1 MNSRLYN
8 NNPYLSLLFCKKSLC
23 QLYYIY
29 FFSGTQAEF
38 SEWIAEI
45 NTKLLKY
52 GLNIDESTIAAPS
65 EFVSFLDIQ
74 FCFST
79 DGNLETDLYVKPT
92 DARTYLQ
99 YGSAHPNHIYSGII
113 YSQCFRLRRIINS
126 NSRLHI
132 RIGELKQAF
141 LNSNYPK
148 NMIQNISDK
157 VLKMERK
164 LPAPDKSSNALT
176 TSPELPSPIKRPT
189 IRVISTFGSDSDLVE
204 IVGRFEPSLLSSP
217 SFSNSSPDLRSSSET
232 PTKHKGLLQFVKR
245 TGSSLRN
252 KLVKTKQL
260 ALNKTNRRTSPCGHG
275 NCKCCQLIS
284 DKDRIIINGVTAK
297 PTGGNCKT
305 RNVIYCFSCKLCG
318 KAYVGRTV
326 QPLHLRTGQHR
337 RKYHDMLKDV
347 HTCLLD
353 DKFRKDD
360 EFSLGIHLLEDHNLC
375 NKSDFN
381 NYELF
386 ILDICSP
393 KSLELN
399 EHRFIQSL
407 KTIKPKGINS
417 VDPFGIPL
425 LDLL

>member
-1 MNSRLYN
+1 MDHRFSTLTAQPQIIHWTIWRPFLQAEKGCPNRRQPLR
-8 NNPYLSLLFCKKSLC
+8 PTC
-23 QLYYIY
+23 QHRCVLPHGKEVYSDPALMANITALKRYIDDGNG

-52 GLNIDESTIAAPS
+52 GLNIDESTIAEPS
-65 EFVSFLDIQ
+65 EYGSFLDIQ
-74 FCFST
+74 FCFSA

-92 DARTYLQ
+92 DARTYLK

-217 SFSNSSPDLRSSSET
+217 SFSNSSPDQTQRPPPICKKDWLSR
-232 PTKHKGLLQFVKR
+232 
-245 TGSSLRN
+245 SSLRN

-275 NCKCCQLIS
+275 SSYNLVPRLVDFGRQ
-284 DKDRIIINGVTAK
+284 IN
-297 PTGGNCKT
+297 
-305 RNVIYCFSCKLCG
+305 
-318 KAYVGRTV
+318 
-326 QPLHLRTGQHR
+326 
-337 RKYHDMLKDV
+337 
-347 HTCLLD
+347 
-353 DKFRKDD
+353 
-360 EFSLGIHLLEDHNLC
+360 
-375 NKSDFN
+375 
-381 NYELF
+381 
-386 ILDICSP
+386 
-393 KSLELN
+393 
-399 EHRFIQSL
+399 
-407 KTIKPKGINS
+407 
-417 VDPFGIPL
+417 
-425 LDLL
+425 